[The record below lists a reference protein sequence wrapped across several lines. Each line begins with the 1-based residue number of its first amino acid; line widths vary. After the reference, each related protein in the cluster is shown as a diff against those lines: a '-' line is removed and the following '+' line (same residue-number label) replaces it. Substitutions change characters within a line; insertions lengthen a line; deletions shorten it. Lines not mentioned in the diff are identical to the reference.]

1 MACNF
6 PFCCLSF
13 FKYCEAI
20 LVESE
25 IEFLKSSLLIIVDRC
40 FSIMFADI
48 FATFSGI
55 SFDPFAFLASKREI
69 IFLSG
74 QL

>member
-1 MACNF
+1 
-6 PFCCLSF
+6 
-13 FKYCEAI
+13 
-20 LVESE
+20 
-25 IEFLKSSLLIIVDRC
+25 
-40 FSIMFADI
+40 MFADI

>member
-1 MACNF
+1 M
-6 PFCCLSF
+6 F
-13 FKYCEAI
+13 FDFI
-20 LVESE
+20 W
-25 IEFLKSSLLIIVDRC
+25 
-40 FSIMFADI
+40 
-48 FATFSGI
+48 SGI